1 MLISNKEK
9 ILSWKDLEQDWDSYD
24 SPPVPH
30 DLIELWADLSEEL
43 EARFPDCVIWIVP
56 FGGGGIGMDF
66 HKLMLDKKWSDDIT
80 VCSMIDMEKMDL
92 GDVENLPFDKEAIFK
107 HLEEFRANVVK

>member
-1 MLISNKEK
+1 
-9 ILSWKDLEQDWDSYD
+9 
-24 SPPVPH
+24 
-30 DLIELWADLSEEL
+30 
-43 EARFPDCVIWIVP
+43 
-56 FGGGGIGMDF
+56 
-66 HKLMLDKKWSDDIT
+66 MLDKKWSDDIT